1 MDIKEGEG
9 RGPLKTV
16 WLTGGWSTTGAQL
29 PLEGPHPE
37 SLKAAV
43 TSPGRLAGPES
54 RIETELLRP
63 PNSAEL

>member
-1 MDIKEGEG
+1 MW
-9 RGPLKTV
+9 V
-16 WLTGGWSTTGAQL
+16 TGGGSAAGAQL

-54 RIETELLRP
+54 RIETELLQP
-63 PNSAEL
+63 AHPTGL